1 MKIKKTIID
10 AIKLYFEPITHWSAN
25 KQFRWTIVAIVILAV
40 ILAFSSKAE
49 AAHKAAAEQPPVLET
64 VPKKSNELY
73 SRDTHPIEYCIALNI
88 YYESR
93 ADNISGKYAVADV
106 VLNRVNDPRF
116 PNMKAGK
123 QHNTKI
129 YRTKNASSIQNA
141 TNASLVG
148 SVMASRTSRSIRTH
162 GVSRKSS
169 HGILSNFSVFVAL
182 QMVQHT
188 ITRHITDGATH
199 YHATYVD
206 PYWSSSFDSKGQIG
220 SHIFYRWAMSKDKKV
235 SPADIG
241 TDGYEYSVPF
251 ESRIPAE

>member
-116 PNMKAGK
+116 PNTVCEVVEQAVMYESWKTAQHEDIPHEERIFYPKRNKCQFSWFCDGK
-123 QHNTKI
+123 PDEPQHQDAWRESQIISWNI
-129 YRTKNASSIQNA
+129 
-141 TNASLVG
+141 
-148 SVMASRTSRSIRTH
+148 
-162 GVSRKSS
+162 
-169 HGILSNFSVFVAL
+169 
-182 QMVQHT
+182 VQFQ
-188 ITRHITDGATH
+188 RFRGITDGATH

-206 PYWSSSFDSKGQIG
+206 PYWTSSFDSKGQIG